1 MAGIGVYPN
10 PSSGLIHIS
19 GAEKLDS
26 GYSIMMADALG
37 KVIFA
42 GNNTNLID
50 ASSFG
55 NGIYYVTIQAEEGK
69 SITKK
74 VVLIK

>member
-1 MAGIGVYPN
+1 
-10 PSSGLIHIS
+10 
-19 GAEKLDS
+19 
-26 GYSIMMADALG
+26 MMADALG